1 MSQSLWNRAGSFD
14 LNGTTT
20 QEMWIKSQSLW
31 NRAGSFD
38 GDYRDLCR
46 RRNVSIPLEQGG
58 VFRPCLI
65 GYKFPVLRSQSLWNR
80 AGSFDRQS
88 KWSSKGSSSL
98 NPFGTGRGLST
109 LLTQM
114 QRVFT
119 LVSQSLWNRAGSFD
133 PFNEVVYSCVCKS
146 QSLWNRAGSFD
157 CRGGLVPWW
166 IRLGRIGSQFFP
178 SREK

>member
-1 MSQSLWNRAGSFD
+1 MSFNPFEAGQGLSTVYESQFGK
-14 LNGTTT
+14 LL
-20 QEMWIKSQSLW
+20 MSQSLW